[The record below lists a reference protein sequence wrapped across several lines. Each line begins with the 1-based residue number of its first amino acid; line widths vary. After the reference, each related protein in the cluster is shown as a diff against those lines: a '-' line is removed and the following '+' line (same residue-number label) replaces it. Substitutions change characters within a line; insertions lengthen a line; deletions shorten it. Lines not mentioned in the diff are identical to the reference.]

1 MTADPAR
8 DVILHASAVAYG
20 AQAVL
25 ITGRSGSGKSA
36 LALQLMALG
45 GTLVSDDQT
54 ILTPRDGALFASA
67 PTALR
72 GLIEARFVGLLAAE
86 TTPLARVALV
96 IDMDQTET
104 HRLPP
109 ERTITLC
116 GVMLPCVHKVEGPHF
131 PSAVIHLLKSG
142 RVA

>member
-1 MTADPAR
+1 MTNRAAR
-8 DVILHASAVAYG
+8 DEIVHASAVACA

-36 LALQLMALG
+36 LALQLMGLG

-54 ILTPRDGALFASA
+54 ILTRKDDALFASA
-67 PTALR
+67 PAATR
-72 GLIEARFVGLLAAE
+72 GLIEARFVGLLAVDRV
-86 TTPLARVALV
+86 PRARVSLV
-96 IDMDQTET
+96 IDMDQIET

-109 ERTITLC
+109 ERTTVLCGITL
-116 GVMLPCVHKVEGPHF
+116 PCLYKVEGPHF
-131 PSAVIHLLKSG
+131 PSAVIHLLRSG